1 MHRDLILGT
10 AGHIDHG
17 KTALIRALT
26 GIDCDRLPEEKARGI
41 TIDIGFARLTLDG
54 FDLGIVDV
62 PGHERFIRNMLAG
75 AAGVDLA
82 LLTVAADDS
91 VMPQTREHL
100 ELLQILRVQHGL
112 IAITKCDLVA
122 AERLERVEAEVREL
136 VRGTFL
142 ADAPIIRT
150 SVVTGQ
156 GLDELRAAIATVCQR
171 VGPRPVGEWFRLWVD
186 RVFVVQ
192 GHGTVVTG
200 TVESGSVGVGESL
213 ALLPGGGVYRVRGL
227 HRHDQPVGR
236 VSRGM
241 RAAINLAGLPREA
254 VYRGCML
261 ATPDL
266 VTASTVLC
274 VELTAYAPL
283 RHRVPVH
290 VHVGTAEVLAVL
302 ALLDAPELRPR
313 ALGLA
318 QLLCQDPLAA
328 VWDDPLVVRDSSDQ
342 RTLGGGRVLHT
353 GLGPLRRRH
362 TQTVQLLRRLGQAD
376 PVERVAALAGLAGSA
391 GISANECVARA
402 GANPSEVTGLLE
414 RLRASGRVL
423 PLTVAGRTAW
433 FDPQTIYSLEER
445 ILQLLT
451 EAHAQSP
458 TATHL
463 PRRVLQPLTPRYP
476 AELVQ
481 AVVDRLVA
489 AGRLLASGA
498 LLAVPGVSPSL
509 TEAQARWLA
518 QIETIYRDAGCSPP
532 ALPDL
537 AQTLNV
543 PLQSVSQ
550 LVQLAANRGA
560 LVPINAELYLH
571 RDHLESIKRRVAERL
586 AAAGTEGLTVAQI
599 RDLLGTTRKYAVPLC
614 EYFDRIGLT
623 RRVGDVRLMGRLIGR
638 TP

>member
-1 MHRDLILGT
+1 MRRDLILGT

-82 LLTVAADDS
+82 LLVVAADDS

-100 ELLQILRVQHGL
+100 ELLQILRIQHGL
-112 IAITKCDLVA
+112 IAITKCDLVS
-122 AERLERVEAEVREL
+122 AERLERVEAEVRKL
-136 VRGTFL
+136 VAGTFL
-142 ADAPIIRT
+142 AKAPIIRT

-156 GLDELRAAIATVCQR
+156 GLEELRAAIVAVCQR
-171 VGPRPVGEWFRLWVD
+171 VGPRPIGEWFRLWID
-186 RVFVVQ
+186 RVFVLQ

-213 ALLPGGGVYRVRGL
+213 ALLPAGGVYRIRGL
-227 HRHDQPVGR
+227 QRHDQPVDR

-266 VTASTVLC
+266 VTPSTVLS

-283 RHRVPVH
+283 RHRQPVH
-290 VHVGTAEVLAVL
+290 VHLGTAEGLAVL

-313 ALGLA
+313 AVGLA
-318 QLLCQDPLAA
+318 QLLCRDPLAA

-342 RTLGGGRVLHT
+342 HTLGGGRVLHM

-362 TQTVQLLRRLGQAD
+362 TQPVQLLRRLGEAE
-376 PVERVAALAGLAGSA
+376 PSERIAALAGLAGPA
-391 GISANECVARA
+391 GISATECVARA
-402 GANPSEVTGLLE
+402 GVNPSELDTLMQ
-414 RLRASGRVL
+414 RLQSDGRVL
-423 PLTVAGRTAW
+423 RLTVAGRTAW
-433 FDPQTIYSLEER
+433 FDPQTIHSLEER
-445 ILQLLT
+445 ILQLFT
-451 EAHAQSP
+451 EAHAQAP

-463 PRRVLQPLTPRYP
+463 PRRVLQSLTLRYP

-489 AGRLLASGA
+489 AGRLLASGP
-498 LLAVPGVSPSL
+498 LLAVAGVSPSL

-518 QIETIYRDAGCSPP
+518 QIETTYRDAGCSPP

-537 AQTLNV
+537 AQTLRI
-543 PLQSVSQ
+543 PLQSISE
-550 LVQLAANRGA
+550 LVHLAVNRGV
-560 LVPINAELYLH
+560 LVPINAELYWH
-571 RDHLESIKRRVAERL
+571 RDNLEPIKRLVAERL
-586 AAAGTEGLTVAQI
+586 AAAGPEGLTVAQI
-599 RDLLGTTRKYAVPLC
+599 RDLLSTTRKYAVPLC

-623 RRVGDVRLMGRLIGR
+623 RRVGDVRLMGR